1 MDLKN
6 KEIVKLSIW
15 VISLLLILEAGFSM
29 INASCTVFNILGIL
43 LFIAFITVSIRTKC
57 LINFNLKKNKCL
69 INLKNKKN
77 EKID

>member
-1 MDLKN
+1 MNLKN

-15 VISLLLILEAGFSM
+15 VILLLLILEAVFSM
-29 INASCTVFNILGIL
+29 INSSCTVFNILGIL

-57 LINFNLKKNKCL
+57 LIKFNLKKNKCL
-69 INLKNKKN
+69 TNLKIKEN